1 MRATGARALERP
13 RRKRGPGREA
23 GVGVRVRREAAQ
35 CRNDTML
42 RAYPHPPLRGTFSR
56 REKGCQWSPSPFG
69 ARRHSLRAIGAR
81 ALERP
86 RRKRGPGREAGVG
99 VRVRGEAAQCRNDT
113 RLRAYPHP
121 PLRGTFFRREK
132 GTAAVV
138 GNRRQPFQ

>member
-56 REKGCQWSPSPFG
+56 REKGVSGALSLG
-69 ARRHSLRAIGAR
+69 ARRHSLRATWPRVPWSAR
-81 ALERP
+81 AANAER
-86 RRKRGPGREAGVG
+86 GLG
-99 VRVRGEAAQCRNDT
+99 VRVRREAAQCRRT
-113 RLRAYPHP
+113 RGCARTLIRPSGAPSSA
-121 PLRGTFFRREK
+121 GRRE
-132 GTAAVV
+132 
-138 GNRRQPFQ
+138 QLQ